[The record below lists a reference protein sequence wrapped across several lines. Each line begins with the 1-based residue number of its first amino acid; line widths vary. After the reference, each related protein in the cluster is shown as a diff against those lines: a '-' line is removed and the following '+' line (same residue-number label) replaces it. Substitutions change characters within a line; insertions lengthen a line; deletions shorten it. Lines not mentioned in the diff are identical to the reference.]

1 MSLPLRAQAPA
12 EPQSRLPPSAT
23 RPVDFSKDV
32 KPILQVACVRCHAR
46 GNDKGGFSIET
57 RESLLRGGDTGP
69 AVVPG
74 QSSESFLIELVSG
87 LEPDMVMPKKGSRLT
102 GDQIGLLR
110 AWIDQG
116 AVWDPGVTFAR
127 AAPGTWPGGRRP
139 CPTLPHPTAHRW
151 IGCFTGT
158 LPRTRAPR
166 HVLTTGC

>member
-1 MSLPLRAQAPA
+1 MIAAVLCAPSLPLRAQVPAPA
-12 EPQSRLPPSAT
+12 ARQ
-23 RPVDFSKDV
+23 VDFAKDV

-57 RESLLRGGDTGP
+57 RESLLRGGDTRP

-74 QSSESFLIELVSG
+74 QSGESFLIDLVSG

-102 GDQIGLLR
+102 ADQIALLR

-127 AAPGTWPGGRRP
+127 AAPRNLAR
-139 CPTLPHPTAHRW
+139 
-151 IGCFTGT
+151 
-158 LPRTRAPR
+158 RAPAS
-166 HVLTTGC
+166 VPAGG

>member
-1 MSLPLRAQAPA
+1 MLQVRCLVLTLVLCGVSLPLRAQGPAPA
-12 EPQSRLPPSAT
+12 GRA
-23 RPVDFSKDV
+23 VDFSREI

-57 RESLLRGGDTGP
+57 RESLLRGGDTRP

-74 QSSESFLIELVSG
+74 QSGESFLIDLVSG

-102 GDQIGLLR
+102 ADQIALLR

-127 AAPGTWPGGRRP
+127 AAPRNLARR
-139 CPTLPHPTAHRW
+139 
-151 IGCFTGT
+151 
-158 LPRTRAPR
+158 RTRCGSRRDTWAVEHR
-166 HVLTTGC
+166 R